1 MTWGGALRL
10 PSVYRGVDRVFSHGG
25 QPEGRGCND
34 S

>member
-10 PSVYRGVDRVFSHGG
+10 PSVYREVDRAFSHGG
-25 QPEGRGCND
+25 RPEGIGCND